1 MGIDASWHQCERTNG
16 THRDCPIASAPG
28 EWVIAAHNPASV
40 SQSSIEVMVDS
51 PKYQI
56 YGYNNETKAFDVKA
70 K

>member
-1 MGIDASWHQCERTNG
+1 
-16 THRDCPIASAPG
+16 
-28 EWVIAAHNPASV
+28 VIAAHNPASV